1 MQIAPRSM
9 PFAFPECALLREFA
23 KAAHAFDHEAPFGA
37 RAAEYVEDAAEKI
50 RI

>member
-9 PFAFPECALLREFA
+9 PSHSPNVRCYANSRG
-23 KAAHAFDHEAPFGA
+23 HAFDHEAPFAA